1 MAPRALS
8 HIFNEIGSRMEF
20 EFKVTCTFVELYGEK
35 IFDLLTDLARPN
47 QTSEFT
53 IAEDVGGRGV
63 FVRGLNE
70 VEARTENEALN
81 LLFSGEL
88 ARTTAQHKLNKKSNR
103 SHSIFTVYLQ
113 QRHRSGVSEK
123 VVHSKLHLVDLAGS
137 ERLKKTHD
145 TTDGSASD
153 EITRR
158 ESMVINQSLTY
169 LEQCVVA
176 LARKGH
182 SHVPYRQSRLTNML
196 KDVLGANCNTL
207 MMACIWGEASHL
219 EETISTLRLA
229 SRMMKVQNETTVVES
244 VDSAALIKKQ
254 ARLIRALKQELSM
267 HDALVERT
275 GVEYEPYTPEQQTG
289 IRQMIEQ
296 YVDAKEVDEDECL
309 RIDSFRTMLEVCSQ
323 FKRMVLNARAE
334 ASAAREDAY
343 LRAGEGGPRT
353 AGSEYAATPNFA
365 SESKYAEDGETG
377 QGGYVG
383 EPEEDFARS
392 GGFSLGV
399 APADSKPA
407 SVDRGRF
414 GDAKAF
420 SANVERKNDSNDGSP
435 GKKSSTQ
442 GISFDSTGLGGD
454 TMAVGGSGN
463 ENQRLLEKYV
473 QTGHGRDV
481 YSRFSETRG
490 VLKERKRIAKE
501 LINTVNDAKAEI
513 DNLQVEIDRR
523 KFSRIELLK
532 SSGFKSSEMED
543 IVDEEEF
550 QLMKALK
557 EAKRKYKNSYE
568 QLQKV
573 KSTVTDAQNT
583 FDKAKSIFS
592 SEFEEWNLMRERSG
606 FAGDDAGQR
615 DGTDGYEKLDDNE
628 AFERLE
634 VERVMARDP
643 DSLAF
648 FNAQKT
654 RRAHQ
659 TQNSTSIKQI
669 LKNKRVG

>member
-1 MAPRALS
+1 
-8 HIFNEIGSRMEF
+8 MEF
-20 EFKVTCTFVELYGEK
+20 EYKVTCTFVELYGEK

-47 QTSEFT
+47 QPSDFT
-53 IAEDVGGRGV
+53 VVEEVGGRGV
-63 FVRGLNE
+63 YVRGLNE
-70 VEARTENEALN
+70 VEATTENEALN

-88 ARTTAQHKLNKKSNR
+88 ARTTAQHKLNRKSNR

-145 TTDGSASD
+145 TTDGTVAD
-153 EITRR
+153 EITRK

-182 SHVPYRQSRLTNML
+182 SHVPYRQSKLTNML

-207 MMACIWGEASHL
+207 MMACIWGEATHL

-229 SRMMKVQNETTVVES
+229 SRMMKVQNETSVVES
-244 VDSAALIKKQ
+244 IDSAALIKKQ
-254 ARLIRALKQELSM
+254 ARLIKALKQELLM

-275 GVEYEPYTPEQQTG
+275 GVEYEPYTPEQQSG

-296 YVDAKEVDEDECL
+296 YIDAKEVDEDECL
-309 RIDSFRTMLEVCSQ
+309 RLDSYRTMLEVCSQ
-323 FKRMVLNARAE
+323 FKRLVLNARADV
-334 ASAAREDAY
+334 AAAREDSV
-343 LRAGEGGPRT
+343 LRVGEGGPRT
-353 AGSEYAATPNFA
+353 AASDFAASANFSA
-365 SESKYAEDGETG
+365 EHKYADDGDG
-377 QGGYVG
+377 GGGYVG
-383 EPEEDFARS
+383 EPEEDFT
-392 GGFSLGV
+392 GGVGFSLGV
-399 APADSKPA
+399 AAADSKPSA
-407 SVDRGRF
+407 LDRGRF
-414 GDAKAF
+414 GEAKAF
-420 SANVERKNDSNDGSP
+420 AAAGKKSDTYVGSP
-435 GKKSSTQ
+435 GKKNTNQ
-442 GISFDSTGLGGD
+442 GISFDSSGLGGD
-454 TMAVGGSGN
+454 IIAGNTGTSN
-463 ENQRLLEKYV
+463 ENQRLLEKFV
-473 QTGHGRDV
+473 QTSHGRDV
-481 YSRFSETRG
+481 YNRFSETRG
-490 VLKERKRIAKE
+490 VLKDKKSYAKE
-501 LINTVNDAKAEI
+501 LINAVNQAKSEI
-513 DNLQVEIDRR
+513 DMLQIEIDRR

-532 SSGFKSSEMED
+532 SSGFKSSEMDD

-550 QLMKALK
+550 QLMKSLK
-557 EAKRKYKNSYE
+557 ESKRKYKNSYE

-573 KSTVTDAQNT
+573 KSVVADAQNS
-583 FDKAKSIFS
+583 FDKAKSLLS
-592 SEFEEWNLMRERSG
+592 SEFEEWNLIREQSG
-606 FAGDDAGQR
+606 YTDDEAGQK
-615 DGTDGYEKLDDNE
+615 GEGFEKLDDNE

-634 VERVMARDP
+634 VERVVARDP

-669 LKNKRVG
+669 LRNKRVG